1 MLLAEYDAQTGSVL
15 NRHACALALIRHHLG
30 NLIRFIIKSLWSVGT
45 HWMRRI
51 AHDTDHPLLPVII
64 RLMHPQPPRTDFSP
78 NLEMFEQLGV
88 EIGERGEQLLDSSLT
103 GPVLRTVVSLFAGE
117 EAIVGQ
123 QTASITRRKDDLM
136 DVVVATPVFEGTIL
150 GVVHK
155 TELHSGGGIDI
166 GMQTARVG
174 WLLLG
179 VNTDDTPNSRANAVR
194 SNHQFMPG
202 SDTIFKCDEPG
213 VDVDIF
219 TLLTVLGLSA

>member
-1 MLLAEYDAQTGSVL
+1 MA
-15 NRHACALALIRHHLG
+15 
-30 NLIRFIIKSLWSVGT
+30 T
-45 HWMRRI
+45 HWMRGI

-64 RLMHPQPPRTDFSP
+64 RLMHPQPPRADLCS
-78 NLEMFEQLGV
+78 NLEMFEKLGV
-88 EIGERGEQLLDSSLT
+88 EIGEWGKQLLDSSLT
-103 GPVLRTVVSLFAGE
+103 GPVLGTVVSLFAGE

-123 QTASITRRKDDLM
+123 KTASITRGKDDLM
-136 DVVVATPVFEGTIL
+136 DVVVATPVFEGTVL

-155 TELHSGGGIDI
+155 TELHSSGGIDI

-179 VNTDDTPNSRANAVR
+179 VNTNDTPDSRANAVR

-213 VDVDIF
+213 VDIDIF
-219 TLLTVLGLSA
+219 TLLTVLGLSV